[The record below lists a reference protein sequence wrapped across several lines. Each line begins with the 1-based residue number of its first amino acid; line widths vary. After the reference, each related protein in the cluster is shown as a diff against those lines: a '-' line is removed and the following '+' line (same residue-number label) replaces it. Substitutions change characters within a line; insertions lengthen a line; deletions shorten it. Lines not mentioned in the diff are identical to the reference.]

1 MKVNDIKVFNPD
13 DAEVTDK
20 LILNTEFVMKYITQ
34 NIQDNLKY
42 DQICR
47 IFKELRKFYTID
59 VEFDR
64 VEFDFK
70 NKVVSFFKD
79 KWKPKGIFKFVLKF
93 GLNKFIVRCF

>member
-70 NKVVSFFKD
+70 NKELNAIYYLVKNREITLKVYL
-79 KWKPKGIFKFVLKF
+79 KG
-93 GLNKFIVRCF
+93 

>member
-13 DAEVTDK
+13 DVEVTDK

-42 DQICR
+42 DQVCR
-47 IFKELRKFYTID
+47 IFKELRKFYTLD

-70 NKVVSFFKD
+70 NKELNAIYYLVKNRE
-79 KWKPKGIFKFVLKF
+79 ITLKVYLR
-93 GLNKFIVRCF
+93 G

>member
-34 NIQDNLKY
+34 SIQDNLKY
-42 DQICR
+42 DQVCR
-47 IFKELRKFYTID
+47 IFKELRKFYTLD

-70 NKVVSFFKD
+70 NKELNAIYHLVKNRE
-79 KWKPKGIFKFVLKF
+79 ITLKVYLR
-93 GLNKFIVRCF
+93 G

>member
-34 NIQDNLKY
+34 SIQDNLKY
-42 DQICR
+42 DQVCR
-47 IFKELRKFYTID
+47 IFKELRKFYTLD

-70 NKVVSFFKD
+70 NKQLNAIYYLVKNRE
-79 KWKPKGIFKFVLKF
+79 ITLKVYLR
-93 GLNKFIVRCF
+93 G

>member
-70 NKVVSFFKD
+70 NKELNAIYYLVKN
-79 KWKPKGIFKFVLKF
+79 KEITLKVYLR
-93 GLNKFIVRCF
+93 G

>member
-34 NIQDNLKY
+34 SIQDNLKY

-47 IFKELRKFYTID
+47 IFKELRKFYTLD

-70 NKVVSFFKD
+70 NKELNAIYYLVKNRE
-79 KWKPKGIFKFVLKF
+79 ITLKVYLR
-93 GLNKFIVRCF
+93 G

>member
-13 DAEVTDK
+13 DAEVTNK

-42 DQICR
+42 NQICR
-47 IFKELRKFYTID
+47 IFRELRKFYTLD

-70 NKVVSFFKD
+70 NKELNAIYYLVKNRE
-79 KWKPKGIFKFVLKF
+79 ITLKVYLR
-93 GLNKFIVRCF
+93 G

>member
-42 DQICR
+42 DQVCR
-47 IFKELRKFYTID
+47 IFKELRKFYTLD

-70 NKVVSFFKD
+70 NKELNAIYYLVKNRENT
-79 KWKPKGIFKFVLKF
+79 LKVYLR
-93 GLNKFIVRCF
+93 G

>member
-47 IFKELRKFYTID
+47 IFRELRKFYTID
-59 VEFDR
+59 AEFDR

-70 NKVVSFFKD
+70 NKELNAIYYLVKNRE
-79 KWKPKGIFKFVLKF
+79 ITLKVYLR
-93 GLNKFIVRCF
+93 G

>member
-20 LILNTEFVMKYITQ
+20 LILNTEFVMKYIAQ
-34 NIQDNLKY
+34 SIQDNLKY
-42 DQICR
+42 DQVCR
-47 IFKELRKFYTID
+47 IFKELRKFYTLD

-70 NKVVSFFKD
+70 NKELNAIYYLVKNRE
-79 KWKPKGIFKFVLKF
+79 ITLKVYLR
-93 GLNKFIVRCF
+93 G

>member
-47 IFKELRKFYTID
+47 IFRELRKFYTID

-70 NKVVSFFKD
+70 NKELNAIYYLVKNRE
-79 KWKPKGIFKFVLKF
+79 ITLKIYLR
-93 GLNKFIVRCF
+93 G

>member
-1 MKVNDIKVFNPD
+1 MKVKDIKVFNPD

-34 NIQDNLKY
+34 NIQENLKY
-42 DQICR
+42 DQVCR

-70 NKVVSFFKD
+70 NKELNAIYYLIKNRE
-79 KWKPKGIFKFVLKF
+79 ITLKVYLR
-93 GLNKFIVRCF
+93 G

>member
-20 LILNTEFVMKYITQ
+20 LILNTEFVMKFITS

-42 DQICR
+42 DQVCR
-47 IFKELRKFYTID
+47 IFRELRKFYTLD

-70 NKVVSFFKD
+70 NKELNAIYHLIKNRE
-79 KWKPKGIFKFVLKF
+79 ITLKVYLR
-93 GLNKFIVRCF
+93 G

>member
-42 DQICR
+42 DQVCR
-47 IFKELRKFYTID
+47 IFKELRKFYTLD

-70 NKVVSFFKD
+70 NKELNVIYYLVKNRE
-79 KWKPKGIFKFVLKF
+79 ITLKVYLR
-93 GLNKFIVRCF
+93 G

>member
-13 DAEVTDK
+13 NAEVTDK

-42 DQICR
+42 DQVCR
-47 IFKELRKFYTID
+47 IFKELRKFYTLD
-59 VEFDR
+59 VEFDC

-70 NKVVSFFKD
+70 NKELNAIYYLVKNREITLKVYL
-79 KWKPKGIFKFVLKF
+79 KG
-93 GLNKFIVRCF
+93 

>member
-13 DAEVTDK
+13 NAEVTDK
-20 LILNTEFVMKYITQ
+20 LILNTEFVMKFITQ

-47 IFKELRKFYTID
+47 IFKELRRFYTID

-70 NKVVSFFKD
+70 NKELNAIYYLIKNREITLKVYLKD
-79 KWKPKGIFKFVLKF
+79 
-93 GLNKFIVRCF
+93 

>member
-47 IFKELRKFYTID
+47 IFKELRKFYTLD

-70 NKVVSFFKD
+70 NKELNAIYYLVKNRE
-79 KWKPKGIFKFVLKF
+79 ITLKVYLR
-93 GLNKFIVRCF
+93 G

>member
-47 IFKELRKFYTID
+47 IFKELRKFYTLD

-70 NKVVSFFKD
+70 NKELNVIYYLVKNRE
-79 KWKPKGIFKFVLKF
+79 ITLKVYLR
-93 GLNKFIVRCF
+93 G

>member
-47 IFKELRKFYTID
+47 IFRELRKFYTID
-59 VEFDR
+59 IEFDR

-70 NKVVSFFKD
+70 NKELNAIYYLVKNRE
-79 KWKPKGIFKFVLKF
+79 ITLKVYLR
-93 GLNKFIVRCF
+93 G

>member
-1 MKVNDIKVFNPD
+1 MKVKDIKVFNPD

-34 NIQDNLKY
+34 NIQENLKY

-47 IFKELRKFYTID
+47 IFRELHKFYTID

-70 NKVVSFFKD
+70 NKELNAIYHLIKNRE
-79 KWKPKGIFKFVLKF
+79 ITLKVYLR
-93 GLNKFIVRCF
+93 G

>member
-42 DQICR
+42 DQVCR
-47 IFKELRKFYTID
+47 IFKELRKFYTLD

-70 NKVVSFFKD
+70 NKELNAIYFLVKNRE
-79 KWKPKGIFKFVLKF
+79 ITLKVYLR
-93 GLNKFIVRCF
+93 G

>member
-13 DAEVTDK
+13 NAEVTDK

-34 NIQDNLKY
+34 SIQDNLKY
-42 DQICR
+42 DQVCR
-47 IFKELRKFYTID
+47 IFKELRKFYTLD

-70 NKVVSFFKD
+70 NKELNAIYYLVKNRE
-79 KWKPKGIFKFVLKF
+79 ITLKVYLR
-93 GLNKFIVRCF
+93 G

>member
-42 DQICR
+42 DQMCR
-47 IFKELRKFYTID
+47 IFRELRKFYTID

-70 NKVVSFFKD
+70 NKELNAIYYLVKNREITLKVYL
-79 KWKPKGIFKFVLKF
+79 KG
-93 GLNKFIVRCF
+93 

>member
-47 IFKELRKFYTID
+47 IFKELRKFQTLD

-70 NKVVSFFKD
+70 NKELNAIYYLVKNRE
-79 KWKPKGIFKFVLKF
+79 ITLKVYLR
-93 GLNKFIVRCF
+93 G

>member
-1 MKVNDIKVFNPD
+1 MKVNDIRVFNPD

-70 NKVVSFFKD
+70 NKELNAIYYLVKNRE
-79 KWKPKGIFKFVLKF
+79 ITLKVYLR
-93 GLNKFIVRCF
+93 G

>member
-13 DAEVTDK
+13 DAEVTNK

-47 IFKELRKFYTID
+47 IFKELRKFYTLD

-70 NKVVSFFKD
+70 NKELNAIYYLVKNRE
-79 KWKPKGIFKFVLKF
+79 ITLKVYLR
-93 GLNKFIVRCF
+93 G